1 MSKKTRVFKFLFL
14 IAVFSFASSISFAA
28 TVTKESITTTAQ
40 SGTLT
45 INVTD
50 MFGESG
56 APSSFVIDSISI
68 READIN
74 GSNEF
79 IDFTIAGETFRVGN
93 GTGGVDS
100 QCVDNYETITNYSN
114 KDILSA
120 ITQSGSDY
128 EFTIGFSAS
137 AAVGILSSCAGV
149 RMDLKIVATAE
160 FGDSTPPTM
169 AITSSTVSDGDA
181 SNDSLIALTFTSS
194 EATTDFV
201 VGDVS
206 VSGGSLTNFSASS
219 STVYTATFT
228 PSGDGATTIDVSA
241 NTFNDAAS
249 NGNTAASQFNWTYDS
264 TAATVSSFSLSDT
277 ALKIGDTATVTLV
290 FSEAITGFSS
300 DDDVTVQNGSLAAMS
315 SGDNITWTGTFT
327 PSSSVEDTSNI
338 LTLATTYTDLAGNAG
353 PSATTA
359 NYSIDTTRPTVSS
372 FILADTDLDAG
383 ETTTVTLVFSEAVTS
398 FNSGDDITVQ
408 NGSLTTMSSS
418 DDITWTGT
426 FTPTSTTDD
435 TSNVLTLATSYTD
448 TAGNAPFSSTTT
460 ANYSVT
466 TIRPTVSS
474 VSFGDTAMKIG
485 ETSSVTIVFSEA
497 VTGFA
502 NADVS
507 MPNGSLS
514 TLSTSNNITWTGT
527 FTPTTDTE
535 ASSNALVIDTSF
547 TDSDG
552 NTMVSAFTSSNY
564 AIDTKAPTVTIT
576 SSTVSDGVV
585 SNDSYIALTFT
596 FSENVSDFVQDDLTV
611 SGGVISDFTGSGTTY
626 TANFTPTVLLIDTSI
641 DIGTSKFTDSAGN
654 SNSIAATQFNWTYDG
669 EKPIMT
675 ITAQHYVYG
684 WWHSGPRRGCL
695 LYTSPSPRD

>member
-1 MSKKTRVFKFLFL
+1 MFKKTRVFKFLFL
-14 IAVFSFASSISFAA
+14 IAAFSFASSISFAA

-249 NGNTAASQFNWTYDS
+249 NGNTAASQFNWTYDL
-264 TAATVSSFSLSDT
+264 SL
-277 ALKIGDTATVTLV
+277 IHI
-290 FSEAITGFSS
+290 SE
-300 DDDVTVQNGSLAAMS
+300 
-315 SGDNITWTGTFT
+315 
-327 PSSSVEDTSNI
+327 P
-338 LTLATTYTDLAGNAG
+338 
-353 PSATTA
+353 
-359 NYSIDTTRPTVSS
+359 TRP
-372 FILADTDLDAG
+372 
-383 ETTTVTLVFSEAVTS
+383 
-398 FNSGDDITVQ
+398 
-408 NGSLTTMSSS
+408 
-418 DDITWTGT
+418 
-426 FTPTSTTDD
+426 
-435 TSNVLTLATSYTD
+435 Y
-448 TAGNAPFSSTTT
+448 
-460 ANYSVT
+460 
-466 TIRPTVSS
+466 
-474 VSFGDTAMKIG
+474 
-485 ETSSVTIVFSEA
+485 
-497 VTGFA
+497 
-502 NADVS
+502 
-507 MPNGSLS
+507 
-514 TLSTSNNITWTGT
+514 
-527 FTPTTDTE
+527 
-535 ASSNALVIDTSF
+535 
-547 TDSDG
+547 
-552 NTMVSAFTSSNY
+552 
-564 AIDTKAPTVTIT
+564 
-576 SSTVSDGVV
+576 
-585 SNDSYIALTFT
+585 
-596 FSENVSDFVQDDLTV
+596 
-611 SGGVISDFTGSGTTY
+611 
-626 TANFTPTVLLIDTSI
+626 
-641 DIGTSKFTDSAGN
+641 
-654 SNSIAATQFNWTYDG
+654 
-669 EKPIMT
+669 
-675 ITAQHYVYG
+675 
-684 WWHSGPRRGCL
+684 
-695 LYTSPSPRD
+695 